1 MTENAEIKMEELHKE
16 LDLIQGCI
24 TRMAQNSFMI
34 KGWFIAII
42 AGIFALLFVEN
53 NQIALIISLVITGL
67 FWYLDAF
74 FLKTERIYRSI
85 YSWVLKERK
94 KGNRTNQYELN
105 PMKFPVSGCSTM
117 QVAWSKTLW
126 PFYGIPFAGI
136 LLYLIHMDVLK

>member
-1 MTENAEIKMEELHKE
+1 MTENSEIKMEELHKE

-94 KGNRTNQYELN
+94 KEIVQISIN
-105 PMKFPVSGCSTM
+105 
-117 QVAWSKTLW
+117 
-126 PFYGIPFAGI
+126 
-136 LLYLIHMDVLK
+136 